1 MLLRN
6 RRSSSRA
13 MNKPN
18 LISDHH
24 HHHNNNSQSS
34 SSPNNDESSSLLLC
48 SLPKLRDFTM
58 KCLSLSSGIEALPSP
73 TSILDTRIVLSPLSR
88 DNSPFS
94 SSYENNKNNPR
105 ILFHSSSLDNKT
117 NNNKVMNNSYS
128 KEGIGLAL
136 VGTLKDDDP
145 IHHHHHH
152 EKKNN
157 NILFGTQL
165 RVKTN
170 NNNNNKGN
178 SSSWSCGCCSSE
190 SSSSSFVMNMNM
202 MSLSEMELS
211 EEYTCVITHNGPNPR
226 KTHIF
231 VDNCIV
237 ETFHS
242 SPSSSSSTASSSFN
256 NFLSFCYTCKKHL
269 EHTKDIFIYRGDK
282 AFCSEECRHKEMVLD
297 GAAENS

>member
-6 RRSSSRA
+6 RRSRA

-24 HHHNNNSQSS
+24 HNHQNNSQSPKTNHDAKTTTIPS
-34 SSPNNDESSSLLLC
+34 LLC

-58 KCLSLSSGIEALPSP
+58 KCLSGIEALPSP
-73 TSILDTRIVLSPLSR
+73 TSILDTKTVLSPLR
-88 DNSPFS
+88 DNIPF
-94 SSYENNKNNPR
+94 SYENNISPR
-105 ILFHSSSLDNKT
+105 ILHSSNNKNKT
-117 NNNKVMNNSYS
+117 MNYS

-152 EKKNN
+152 HENSGNNNNNNN

-170 NNNNNKGN
+170 NNNNNN
-178 SSSWSCGCCSSE
+178 SNKGCCSYSCCCCSSSSE
-190 SSSSSFVMNMNM
+190 SSFVMMN
-202 MSLSEMELS
+202 LSEMELS
-211 EEYTCVITHNGPNPR
+211 EEYTCVTTHNGPNPR

-237 ETFHS
+237 ETYYS
-242 SPSSSSSTASSSFN
+242 SPSSSSSTIASFN

-282 AFCSEECRHKEMVLD
+282 AFCCEECRHKEMVLD
-297 GAAENS
+297 GAAENL

>member
-6 RRSSSRA
+6 RRSSSSRA

-24 HHHNNNSQSS
+24 HHNNNSQSS
-34 SSPNNDESSSLLLC
+34 SSSPKPPNNDDARRRSLLRS

-58 KCLSLSSGIEALPSP
+58 KCLSGIEASLPSP

-88 DNSPFS
+88 DNPPFS
-94 SSYENNKNNPR
+94 SYENNNKNNPR
-105 ILFHSSSLDNKT
+105 ILFHSSSLDNK
-117 NNNKVMNNSYS
+117 NNKIMNYS
-128 KEGIGLAL
+128 KEEGIGLAL

-145 IHHHHHH
+145 IHHHHHHH

-170 NNNNNKGN
+170 NNNNKG
-178 SSSWSCGCCSSE
+178 SCCCSSE
-190 SSSSSFVMNMNM
+190 SSSFVMNMNM

-211 EEYTCVITHNGPNPR
+211 EEYTCVITHKGPNPR

-237 ETFHS
+237 ETFYS
-242 SPSSSSSTASSSFN
+242 SPSSTASSSSSLN

-269 EHTKDIFIYRGDK
+269 EHTKDIFIYRGDR